1 MDEQL
6 RDLARRSPNFGVLFQ
21 YQPLLALYGAQA
33 EATVFSNPNAAMVQ
47 AGQFG
52 EVLAEELV
60 TRVGLRVDGD
70 RQVDRLNALTRVG
83 ALTPEVRTAFDEL
96 RMGRNRA
103 AHQHLFDTVRALKAV
118 ETSYE
123 LGNWFHLAVSGK
135 RTVRSFVPP
144 TPPTAVQGVT
154 NPVEI
159 SELREALERHQQ
171 ALALSRTKLRETRQQ
186 QAEAERQAQAEAA
199 HLVASAA
206 TGRGE
211 LASRVEQL
219 EAEIAA
225 LRAAQRQDY
234 EQARREP
241 APVARAAREA
251 IVERAQRPKPLS
263 EVQAR
268 EVIDRMLAETGWL
281 IQDRDDLNPLAGRGV
296 AVREF
301 TVATGRADY
310 VLYVDGMIVG
320 VVEAKREGE
329 VLSRALAQN
338 DRYARGV
345 LKEFR
350 LAVWREDEPF
360 AFRYATTGSET
371 YFLDRLD
378 PDARSRQVFT
388 FHRPETIAGWM
399 RRAQEQPQIPTL
411 RAGLRT
417 MPQLETGGLR
427 SAQVEAITGLES
439 SLAQDHP
446 RALIQMATGAG
457 KTFTAVTETY
467 RLLKYAQ
474 AKRVLFL
481 VDRNNLAKQAMAEF
495 RNYTTPDDGRK
506 FSELYGVDRL
516 GAAGLQET
524 SSVVVCTIQKMYS
537 LLRGQPLA
545 DDDAADDRE
554 DEVGDA
560 LESERPIELAYNP
573 AVPIESFDLIV
584 VDECHRS
591 IYGLWRGV
599 LEYFDAHLV
608 GLTATPTPQ
617 TKGFFD
623 QNLVSSYSFAKAVA
637 DGVNVDFD
645 VVELL
650 TDVHEEGAVIEA
662 GTTVPILERASRRRR
677 LEELEDDFA
686 YSGRQLGR
694 NVIAEDDIRTV
705 LQTYRDNWQRWFPGR
720 KEIPKTLIFAVSE
733 AHAEEVL
740 KQAKEVFGRGDEFA
754 SKITYKSRQN
764 GQNPDD
770 LINELRNSPRLR
782 IAVTVDMIATG
793 TDVRALECVIFMR
806 SVKSAVLFEQMK
818 GRGARSITDSEL
830 REVTPG
836 SELSVPAVTKDR
848 FLIIDAAGVTRSHL
862 VDAAPLPTTPG
873 MSLQKLLDKAGS
885 GAITAEETDVLARRL
900 GRLGKQLTNEQ
911 HETIS
916 HAAGGVTLVTITR
929 WLADACDPDR
939 QAEVTEDQGPAAAR
953 GLIRDAVVPLADAEL
968 RKVIMGIR
976 RQEDLTIDEVTVAT
990 ITTLREVPREER
1002 AQKYVADW
1010 HTLLDNR
1017 RDELTAIEIAL
1028 GQKRVA
1034 PDAAYAALRELAAY
1048 IRRPQYDWTPQILWQ
1063 AYEDLGRAVSGRSRV
1078 AGIPDLISLIRFE
1091 LGAETELHLYRTLV
1105 EERFAGWLLRQR
1117 QAGAQFSDDQLW
1129 WLERICDRVAS
1140 DIGVEVEAL
1149 RQEPFTER
1157 GGSRGFI
1164 AAFGGDAGA
1173 ARKLLTELNQELA

>member
-1 MDEQL
+1 MDERL

-21 YQPLLALYGAQA
+21 YQPLLALYGALA
-33 EATVFSNPNAAMVQ
+33 EANVFTNPNAALVQ

-70 RQVDRLNALTRVG
+70 RQVDRLDALTRVG
-83 ALTPEVRTAFDEL
+83 ALTPEVRAAFDAL
-96 RMGRNRA
+96 RTARNSA
-103 AHQHLFDTVRALKAV
+103 AHRHLFDTVRALKAV

-123 LGNWFHLAVSGK
+123 LGNWFHLAISGK
-135 RTVRSFVPP
+135 RTVRAFVPP
-144 TPPTAVQGVT
+144 APPVAGQGVS
-154 NPVEI
+154 NPAEI
-159 SELREALERHQQ
+159 AELREALEHHRQ
-171 ALALSRTKLRETRQQ
+171 ALALSRTKLAETRQQ
-186 QAEAERQAQAEAA
+186 QAEAGRRAQDEAA
-199 HLVASAA
+199 QLVASSAA
-206 TGRGE
+206 HQAE
-211 LASRVEQL
+211 MASRIEQL
-219 EAEIAA
+219 EAEIIA

-234 EQARREP
+234 DRARRQP
-241 APVARAAREA
+241 TSVARAAREA

-263 EVQAR
+263 EIQAR
-268 EVIDRMLAETGWL
+268 EVIDQMLVEAGWL
-281 IQDRDDLNPLAGRGV
+281 IQDREDLNPRADRGV

-301 TVATGRADY
+301 TLATGRADY
-310 VLYVDGMIVG
+310 VLYVDGAIVG
-320 VVEAKREGE
+320 VIEAKREGE

-371 YFLDRLD
+371 YFVNRLD
-378 PDARSRQVFT
+378 PDSRSRQVFA
-388 FHRPETIAGWM
+388 FHRPETVAAWM
-399 RRAQEQPQIPTL
+399 RRAEDLPETPTL
-411 RAGLRT
+411 RAGLRSL
-417 MPQLETGGLR
+417 PPLETGGLR
-427 SAQVEAITGLES
+427 PAQIEAIEGLEG
-439 SLAQDHP
+439 SLAEDRP

-457 KTFTAVTETY
+457 KTVTAVTETY

-481 VDRNNLAKQAMAEF
+481 VDRNNLAKQALAEF

-524 SSVVVCTIQKMYS
+524 SSVVICTIQKMYS
-537 LLRGQPLA
+537 LLRGQPLI
-545 DDDAADDRE
+545 DDDVSDDLE
-554 DEVGDA
+554 DAVDDAFESGRPVEV
-560 LESERPIELAYNP
+560 AYNP

-617 TKGFFD
+617 TKGFFG

-645 VVELL
+645 VVELF
-650 TDVHEEGAVIEA
+650 TDIHDEGATIEA

-677 LEELEDDFA
+677 LEELEDDFS
-686 YSGRQLGR
+686 YSGKQLGR

-720 KEIPKTLIFAVSE
+720 KEVPKTLIFAVSE

-740 KQAKEVFGRGDEFA
+740 KQAKEVFGRGDDFA
-754 SKITYKSRQN
+754 AKITYKSRQN
-764 GQNPDD
+764 GQNPDE
-770 LINELRNSPRLR
+770 LINELRNSPQLR

-818 GRGARSITDSEL
+818 GRGARSIDETEL

-836 SELSVPAVTKDR
+836 ADESVPPVVKDR
-848 FLIIDAAGVTRSHL
+848 FLLIDAAGVTRSQL

-873 MSLQKLLDKAGS
+873 MSLQKLLDRAGS
-885 GAITAEETDVLARRL
+885 GAITAEETEVLARKL

-911 HETIS
+911 HEIIT
-916 HAAGGVTLVTITR
+916 HAAGGVTLAMITR
-929 WLADACDPDR
+929 WLSEACDPFK
-939 QAEVTEDQGPAAAR
+939 QEETTLAEGPEAAR
-953 GLIRDAVVPLADAEL
+953 KLIRDAVVPLADAEL
-968 RKVIMGIR
+968 RKVITGIR
-976 RQEDLTIDEVTVAT
+976 RDEDLTIDEVTVAT
-990 ITTLREVPREER
+990 ITTFREVPREER
-1002 AQKYVADW
+1002 ARKYITDW
-1010 HTLLDNR
+1010 HSLLDTR

-1028 GQKRVA
+1028 GQTRVA
-1034 PDAAYAALRELAAY
+1034 PNAAYAALRELAAY
-1048 IRRPQYDWTPQILWQ
+1048 IKRPQYDWTPQILWQ
-1063 AYEDLGRAVSGRSRV
+1063 AYEDLGRATAQHGKR
-1078 AGIPDLISLIRFE
+1078 AGIPDLISLIRYE
-1091 LGAETELHLYRTLV
+1091 LGAEGELRPYRSSV
-1105 EERFAGWLLRQR
+1105 EERFAGWILRQQ
-1117 QAGAQFSDDQLW
+1117 QAGATYSSDQLW

-1149 RQEPFTER
+1149 REEPFTER